1 MMKGFKKVE
10 GDTDLV
16 RDEFSGGVLNT
27 NTFALKGA
35 KEAKEKRLA
44 KLEETDEMRNDISKL
59 QKDMSEIKS
68 VLNKIAEKL

>member
-1 MMKGFKKVE
+1 MRGFKKVE
-10 GDTDLV
+10 GSTDLV

-27 NTFALKGA
+27 NTVALKGA

-44 KLEETDEMRNDISKL
+44 KLKETDSMRNDISKL
-59 QKDMSEIKS
+59 QEDMSEIKS